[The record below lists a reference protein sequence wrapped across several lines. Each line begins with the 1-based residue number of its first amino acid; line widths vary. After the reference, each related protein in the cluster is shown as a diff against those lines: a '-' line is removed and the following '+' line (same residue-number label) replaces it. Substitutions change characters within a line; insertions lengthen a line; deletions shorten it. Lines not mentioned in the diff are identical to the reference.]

1 MRSRCDEA
9 GGLFHGG
16 LCLDGER
23 GRLGRPKVE
32 LMKGTGEGF

>member
-1 MRSRCDEA
+1 MRSRYDEA

-23 GRLGRPKVE
+23 GRLGRPKV
-32 LMKGTGEGF
+32 GSDEGNR